1 VKNGI
6 KLAFGIVAN
15 CDVCS
20 GAPCISGRRVM
31 TASIAGRFLAGDTVA
46 EIAEDYETT
55 TSDIENAIRYEFDR
69 RKRRIP
75 EFRATRDLK
84 G

>member
-1 VKNGI
+1 
-6 KLAFGIVAN
+6 
-15 CDVCS
+15 
-20 GAPCISGRRVM
+20 M